1 MMCPIEMKIK
11 ISVPSTRKQC
21 PIVKKKQVET
31 KTGCNWGNAVA
42 IPVSARGTIP
52 GFDRS
57 RNKKPGK
64 RRGKNARTG
73 RLEPAAR
80 VRKEPPAPA
89 HRVSATVTE
98 T

>member
-1 MMCPIEMKIK
+1 M
-11 ISVPSTRKQC
+11 SVSKYTETV

-31 KTGCNWGNAVA
+31 QTGCNWGNAVA

-64 RRGKNARTG
+64 RRGKMRELGVRSPLRTEG
-73 RLEPAAR
+73 AA
-80 VRKEPPAPA
+80 
-89 HRVSATVTE
+89 
-98 T
+98 

>member
-1 MMCPIEMKIK
+1 M
-11 ISVPSTRKQC
+11 SVSKYTETV

-57 RNKKPGK
+57 RNQEARQKKGE
-64 RRGKNARTG
+64 NARTG
-73 RLEPAAR
+73 RPELAAYGR
-80 VRKEPPAPA
+80 PPEPA